1 MAKRNTDKMTISS
14 ATIRNWQKLSPN
26 LEDKLKSR
34 ANKSRSQRTFI
45 PLERIQNKDSVPFID
60 SLFSLRERFS
70 IVQIMHALCLG
81 AIEKSRAKRHLVS
94 RFHSEYPYVSE
105 LTIVLPDEFD
115 KETDLLGTIYQS
127 LLSEGDK
134 NIRGSY
140 YTTQKTARLMLQELG
155 VSSGEKFLDPCCG
168 SGIFL
173 LEAARL
179 GCRVVG
185 SDIDP
190 IAVMVAKANLIV
202 QNPGALH
209 YPDVRLLNFLNP
221 QERKQIESIG
231 PFDSSASNPPWGG
244 EARTVF
250 NETASEFFFAAFALL
265 KKNGKLNFLL
275 PSSLLNVAKH
285 RRFRESALKEGR
297 ILQIRFFSG
306 HFSGVQTNFVSLSYQ
321 KSAPAKQVFFIRAD
335 GQTIDIPLHS
345 FELTAHKTF
354 LPVSREALELL
365 NQVKKKGTLSLAN
378 SRWGLGIVTGNNQ
391 TCLKSEQTDELEP
404 IYTGKEIQPYRLSA
418 PKRFIRFSPQNFQ
431 QCAPEALFRT
441 SPKLLYKFIGSKLVF
456 AIDRERSLALN
467 SANIL
472 IPDVEGLSIYSVM
485 GLLNSPLFN
494 ALHRMLFKEIKILK
508 GNLCQLPLPQLLPEE
523 DAALTKAVQ
532 AAVENPDRED
542 AVNRL
547 IEEFYELTPKQKQ
560 LIQNIFAEKN

>member
-1 MAKRNTDKMTISS
+1 MTISS
-14 ATIRNWQKLSPN
+14 ATIRNWQKLAPN
-26 LEDKLKSR
+26 LGDKLKSR

-45 PLERIQNKDSVPFID
+45 PLERIQNKDSVPFIE
-60 SLFSLRERFS
+60 SLFVLRERFS
-70 IVQIMHALCLG
+70 IAQIMRALCLD
-81 AIEKSRAKRHLVS
+81 AIDKSRAKKSLAR
-94 RFHSEYPYVSE
+94 RFLDEYPRISE
-105 LTIVLPDEFD
+105 LTIVLPEDFD
-115 KETDLLGTIYQS
+115 KESDLLGTIYQS

-140 YTTQKTARLMLQELG
+140 YTTQKTARLMLDELC
-155 VSSGEKFLDPCCG
+155 VSTGEKFLDPCCG

-190 IAVMVAKANLIV
+190 IAVMIAKANLIA
-202 QNPGALH
+202 QNPNTIE
-209 YPDVRLLNFLNP
+209 YPDIRLLNFLNL
-221 QERKQIESIG
+221 QERKQIESFG
-231 PFDSSASNPPWGG
+231 PFDASASNPPWGS

-250 NETASEFFFAAFALL
+250 NETASEFFFAAFDLL
-265 KKNGKLNFLL
+265 KKGGKMNFLL
-275 PSSLLNVAKH
+275 PYSLLNVAKH
-285 RRFRESALKEGR
+285 RRFREASLKEGR
-297 ILQIRFFSG
+297 ILQIRIFSER
-306 HFSGVQTNFVSLSYQ
+306 FTGVQTNFVSFLYQ
-321 KSAPAKQVFFIRAD
+321 KSAPAEPVLFVRAD
-335 GQTIDIPLHS
+335 GKTIDIPLHS

-365 NQVKKKGTLSLAN
+365 NQVKKKGTLSLMN

-391 TCLKSEQTDELEP
+391 TCLKTEQTDELEP
-404 IYTGKEIQPYRLSA
+404 IYTGKEIQPYRLST
-418 PKRFIRFSPQNFQ
+418 PKRFIRFTPQNFQ
-431 QCAPEALFRT
+431 QCAPETLFRT

-456 AIDRERSLALN
+456 AIDNERSLALN

-508 GNLCQLPLPQLLPEE
+508 GNLCQLPLPRLLPEE
-523 DAALTKAVQ
+523 DAALTEAVKT
-532 AAVENPDRED
+532 AVEDPAKED
-542 AVNRL
+542 AANRL
-547 IEEFYELTPKQKQ
+547 IEEIYELTPKQKK
-560 LIQNIFAEKN
+560 LIQNILENKK